1 METIGYF
8 SGPNVKMLLGDTLR
22 LYVGHGKRFT
32 FAELAA
38 ATFDGEGDLRSWE
51 RRLRSYVD
59 ANASMMPADVFMRV
73 FAALPPAAFQRVA
86 SRMGF
91 STAPMEVDDAATVRR
106 AGTAAARI
114 AAAVAEANEDGQI
127 DHGELIHIAK
137 VAAEELPSIN
147 SIASGAVPH

>member
-1 METIGYF
+1 MEKLGYF
-8 SGPNVKMLLGDTLR
+8 SGPNVKILLGDTLR
-22 LYVGHGKRFT
+22 LYVGHAKRFT
-32 FAELAA
+32 FAELAE
-38 ATFDGEGDLRSWE
+38 ATFDGDGDLRSWE

-59 ANASMMPADVFMRV
+59 ASAPMMPTDVFMRV

-127 DHGELIHIAK
+127 DHGEVIRIAK